1 MYTDIKGGSNM
12 SLVYDVYKSK
22 LGNLYILSEDGFIVS
37 VYIGDEK
44 FNNLK
49 MNVLK
54 KELI

>member
-1 MYTDIKGGSNM
+1 M

-49 MNVLK
+49 KLYMSF
-54 KELI
+54 

>member
-37 VYIGDEK
+37 IYIGDEK

-54 KELI
+54 RN

>member
-1 MYTDIKGGSNM
+1 M

-49 MNVLK
+49 NEYIK

>member
-37 VYIGDEK
+37 IYIGDEK

-49 MNVLK
+49 NECIK